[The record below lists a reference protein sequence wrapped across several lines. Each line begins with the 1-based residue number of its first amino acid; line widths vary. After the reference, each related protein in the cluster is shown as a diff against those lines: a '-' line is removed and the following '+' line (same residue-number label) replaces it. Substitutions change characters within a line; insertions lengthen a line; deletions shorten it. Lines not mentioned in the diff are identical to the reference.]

1 VGDVVSKLIEGVYD
15 SLEPL
20 KKDVS
25 RVFANAISYYGP
37 DGAGRRLHEPADC
50 DDYVQR
56 AQRFDAAWTSVAKA
70 LKNPGRE
77 VKSPTPKKDVNL
89 AALRCL
95 DKLRDHRE
103 SDGRGGSYQVA
114 TPFLHANMLPTHGEY
129 LPCIGGRKNCRDFDS
144 IESRGKRQGYSS
156 LEAFANDVR
165 RCFQNAHAWRT
176 RCDDLVRVG
185 SMDANTLAIAAEIT
199 NSADILLIVLDAALR
214 QERSDFK
221 PIAPAKREASPA
233 RLTTPKKVK
242 SDSPPKPFWR
252 LQAERL
258 WSKVTKHE
266 WVRNDG
272 LQSYG
277 GKLQWFRPTVL
288 TRRPFLWFSELQV
301 RVTTPP

>member
-1 VGDVVSKLIEGVYD
+1 MT
-15 SLEPL
+15 
-20 KKDVS
+20 
-25 RVFANAISYYGP
+25 R
-37 DGAGRRLHEPADC
+37 
-50 DDYVQR
+50 
-56 AQRFDAAWTSVAKA
+56 T
-70 LKNPGRE
+70 
-77 VKSPTPKKDVNL
+77 
-89 AALRCL
+89 
-95 DKLRDHRE
+95 
-103 SDGRGGSYQVA
+103 
-114 TPFLHANMLPTHGEY
+114 
-129 LPCIGGRKNCRDFDS
+129 GRKNCRDFDS

-221 PIAPAKREASPA
+221 PIQPASKRDASPA

-242 SDSPPKPFWR
+242 GQPSPTSPKPFWR

-277 GKLQWFRPTVL
+277 GKLQWFRPTVTDSASSL
-288 TRRPFLWFSELQV
+288 NFKLRR
-301 RVTTPP
+301 RCRRDAATPSS

>member
-1 VGDVVSKLIEGVYD
+1 
-15 SLEPL
+15 
-20 KKDVS
+20 
-25 RVFANAISYYGP
+25 
-37 DGAGRRLHEPADC
+37 
-50 DDYVQR
+50 
-56 AQRFDAAWTSVAKA
+56 
-70 LKNPGRE
+70 
-77 VKSPTPKKDVNL
+77 
-89 AALRCL
+89 
-95 DKLRDHRE
+95 
-103 SDGRGGSYQVA
+103 
-114 TPFLHANMLPTHGEY
+114 M
-129 LPCIGGRKNCRDFDS
+129 
-144 IESRGKRQGYSS
+144 
-156 LEAFANDVR
+156 R

-185 SMDANTLAIAAEIT
+185 FDGCPNTLAIAAEIT

-242 SDSPPKPFWR
+242 TDSPPKPFWR

-277 GKLQWFRPTVL
+277 GKLQWFRPTVADSASVSL
-288 TRRPFLWFSELQV
+288 LFRTSNENGVKTRRRGRMTSTRHVNDVRQVGVIAEHYLGVIAKPMDLGLINHKLVNDEYEGESSSWRTYDSSFRTRSSSTDPASSKRNLKRTKSAFCDGRPRGEDLRHRDALVELRGPPRA
-301 RVTTPP
+301 RVLQGRHRRPAGDAGHRGVDHAQRD

>member
-1 VGDVVSKLIEGVYD
+1 MVSFPIL
-15 SLEPL
+15 SAFRAR
-20 KKDVS
+20 S
-25 RVFANAISYYGP
+25 R
-37 DGAGRRLHEPADC
+37 
-50 DDYVQR
+50 
-56 AQRFDAAWTSVAKA
+56 
-70 LKNPGRE
+70 
-77 VKSPTPKKDVNL
+77 
-89 AALRCL
+89 L
-95 DKLRDHRE
+95 DIYHT
-103 SDGRGGSYQVA
+103 Q
-114 TPFLHANMLPTHGEY
+114 
-129 LPCIGGRKNCRDFDS
+129 
-144 IESRGKRQGYSS
+144 
-156 LEAFANDVR
+156 
-165 RCFQNAHAWRT
+165 
-176 RCDDLVRVG
+176 
-185 SMDANTLAIAAEIT
+185 AEIT

-288 TRRPFLWFSELQV
+288 TQRPFLNVSELQV
-301 RVTTPP
+301 RVDATVTPSIWPHESLRVT

>member
-1 VGDVVSKLIEGVYD
+1 
-15 SLEPL
+15 
-20 KKDVS
+20 
-25 RVFANAISYYGP
+25 
-37 DGAGRRLHEPADC
+37 
-50 DDYVQR
+50 
-56 AQRFDAAWTSVAKA
+56 
-70 LKNPGRE
+70 
-77 VKSPTPKKDVNL
+77 
-89 AALRCL
+89 
-95 DKLRDHRE
+95 
-103 SDGRGGSYQVA
+103 
-114 TPFLHANMLPTHGEY
+114 M
-129 LPCIGGRKNCRDFDS
+129 
-144 IESRGKRQGYSS
+144 
-156 LEAFANDVR
+156 EAFANDVR

-277 GKLQWFRPTVL
+277 GKLQWFRPTVGDSASVSARFRTSTL
-288 TRRPFLWFSELQV
+288 
-301 RVTTPP
+301 